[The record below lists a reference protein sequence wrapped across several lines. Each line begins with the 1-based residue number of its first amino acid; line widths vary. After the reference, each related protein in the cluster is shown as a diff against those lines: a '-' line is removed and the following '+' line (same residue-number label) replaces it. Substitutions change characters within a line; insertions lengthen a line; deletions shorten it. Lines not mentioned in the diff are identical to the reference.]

1 MDELNL
7 VMTKDIISIFINLG
21 TIKDIH
27 FIINFKTTSFG
38 GGHG

>member
-1 MDELNL
+1 MVFKSFISRTL
-7 VMTKDIISIFINLG
+7 IIPQTDKS
-21 TIKDIH
+21 